1 MASRRALRHRRAGHS
16 LRDAFHRCYRRGA
29 LRGYR
34 RARDVR
40 RIRRPGIGGESL
52 GPRGR
57 SSRGSGGSRGCPQGN
72 PDSGKRGGSTG
83 QVRGDVQRH
92 RVRLHERVRALARG
106 VSGAVRDSGD
116 GGGLRRH
123 RKVRLGRGLPR
134 VQLEATAHVQV
145 VQHQATLHSDEI
157 LSVGRHR
164 GQVRGCHVAMRGPA
178 GRGALRSIDRASM
191 RVERRRRRGRVL
203 LGPEAVRGD
212 RAPAGVPHASR
223 LRVLAVQEPVHI
235 AQRPGR
241 RQAGVSRQRRLRG
254 AVHVLQRRLRHPRF
268 LPELSAD
275 HRRRDRSVR

>member
-16 LRDAFHRCYRRGA
+16 LRGERACESLRDKTDAAPRTYPSPNDPLPSKFADAFHHRYRRGA

-40 RIRRPGIGGESL
+40 RIRRPGIEGETL
-52 GPRGR
+52 GPHGR
-57 SSRGSGGSRGCPQGN
+57 TSRGSGGTRGCPQGN

-123 RKVRLGRGLPR
+123 GKVRLGRGLPR
-134 VQLEATAHVQV
+134 VQLEAAAHVRV
-145 VQHQATLHSDEI
+145 VQHQVTVHSDEI

-164 GQVRGCHVAMRGPA
+164 GQVRGRHVAM
-178 GRGALRSIDRASM
+178 
-191 RVERRRRRGRVL
+191 
-203 LGPEAVRGD
+203 
-212 RAPAGVPHASR
+212 
-223 LRVLAVQEPVHI
+223 
-235 AQRPGR
+235 
-241 RQAGVSRQRRLRG
+241 
-254 AVHVLQRRLRHPRF
+254 
-268 LPELSAD
+268 
-275 HRRRDRSVR
+275 